1 MKNDQIALILKM
13 KNVAIVG
20 TSNKTFTLSYQIYK
34 YLSRNGYN
42 IFFVIPHKKVVDQ
55 KECYEKL
62 EAVKSN
68 IDVVNIFRKSE
79 HILPIIKS
87 AIKIK
92 AKAIWMQDGVR
103 NEEAHN
109 LARNSGLLVVM
120 DDCILRQHQKNYS
133 HT

>member
-1 MKNDQIALILKM
+1 MTNDQISRILKM

-20 TSNKTFTLSYQIYK
+20 ISNKTYRPSYQIYQ
-34 YLSRNGYN
+34 YLNRNGYR
-42 IFFVIPHKKVVDQ
+42 IFFVNPNYKVIDQ
-55 KECYEKL
+55 KECYENL
-62 EAVKSN
+62 ETVKSA

-79 HILPIIKS
+79 HVLRIIKS

-109 LARNSGLLVVM
+109 LAKNNGLLSVM
-120 DDCILRQHQKNYS
+120 DDCILRQHQKTYS
-133 HT
+133 HS

>member
-1 MKNDQIALILKM
+1 MINDQISCILKM

-20 TSNKTFTLSYQIYK
+20 MSNKTYRPSYQIYQ
-34 YLSRNGYN
+34 YLNRNGYKV
-42 IFFVIPHKKVVDQ
+42 FFVNPNNKVIDQ

-62 EAVKSN
+62 EAIKSN

>member
-1 MKNDQIALILKM
+1 MENDQIALILKM

-20 TSNKTFTLSYQIYK
+20 MSSKTYRPSYQIHK

-42 IFFVIPHKKVVDQ
+42 MFFVNLHNKIIDQ

-62 EAVKSN
+62 EAIN
-68 IDVVNIFRKSE
+68 LQIDVVNIFRKSE
-79 HILPIIKS
+79 NVLPIINS

-103 NEEAHN
+103 NDEAYN
-109 LARNSGLLVVM
+109 LARNNGLLVVM
-120 DDCILRQHQKNYS
+120 NDCILRQHQKTYS
-133 HT
+133 HF